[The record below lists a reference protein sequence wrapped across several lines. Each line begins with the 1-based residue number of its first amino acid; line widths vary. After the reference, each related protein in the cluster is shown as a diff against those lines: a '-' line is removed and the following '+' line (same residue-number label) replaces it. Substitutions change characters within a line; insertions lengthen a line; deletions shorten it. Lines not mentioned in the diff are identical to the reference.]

1 MSEKT
6 LKIDYIEAT
15 QTQKGENVHVF
26 SHTAILASNTN
37 EGRVNPG
44 VGVGLGRE
52 TTQMEREEQK
62 ALRTDSECEETHST
76 QKQRGSS
83 IRSGRGQG

>member
-15 QTQKGENVHVF
+15 QTQKGENFHVF
-26 SHTAILASNTN
+26 SHTAILASKAN
-37 EGRVNPG
+37 EGPVNPG
-44 VGVGLGRE
+44 VGVGVGCE

-62 ALRTDSECEETHST
+62 ALRRHTECKETHST
-76 QKQRGSS
+76 
-83 IRSGRGQG
+83 